1 MSLPRTPPADT
12 KTASNSPNIGAS
24 PALQSPPP
32 LKIPPEP
39 PDRKSPLPTAP
50 PLDRTKSD
58 LDPSSLLPPLI
69 QELMF
74 SEKQL
79 SLGSGKQV
87 RFKPAPLI
95 HEVRSLHISD
105 SPPGA
110 ASSDF
115 SKEEVGY
122 SSTPTGI
129 QSQTQPG
136 QFTVSAPQSRRGRS
150 PPGGGGGD
158 GSDDPG
164 DGGGGSQ
171 LPKFW
176 PWFFRP

>member
-1 MSLPRTPPADT
+1 M
-12 KTASNSPNIGAS
+12 
-24 PALQSPPP
+24 
-32 LKIPPEP
+32 
-39 PDRKSPLPTAP
+39 
-50 PLDRTKSD
+50 
-58 LDPSSLLPPLI
+58 LPPLI
-69 QELMF
+69 HELMF

-115 SKEEVGY
+115 SKGEVDY
-122 SSTPTGI
+122 SSTPTGNV

-150 PPGGGGGD
+150 PAGGGGGD

-171 LPKFW
+171 LP
-176 PWFFRP
+176 